1 MRGRRSGASI
11 VANPVLVGAV
21 TLLVVVVA
29 VFLSYNANQG
39 LPFVPTQQLKVRVP
53 NAFKLV
59 KGNEVREG
67 GFRIGAVSEIAPVR
81 MPDGSTGALLTLK
94 IDKAAGSLPVD
105 TQASIRPK
113 SALGLK
119 FVEVTRGTAEK
130 QLADGATISAGQA
143 ALSPEF
149 EDFFAMFKP
158 QTRRDIRVNL
168 TEFANAFAGRGE
180 DLNRTFASLPG
191 LLKSLEP
198 VMRNLSDP
206 ETGLARFIDE
216 LEDGARVASP
226 VAEQFAQGF
235 ADAADTFEALSRD
248 EQALRD
254 TIAKSPETLDVV
266 TDSLEAQRPFLRNFA
281 LVSTELRGTAGAI
294 RDSVPAIN
302 RALDAGIDVLP
313 RTPQLN
319 ADVRDSLGELRDFA
333 RAPFTNIGLKA
344 LTDTVGTLNPT
355 VRNIGPY
362 ITVCNYWNYWWT
374 FLTDHLA
381 QGDET
386 GTIQRVQQK
395 TAPSQKN
402 GLGSFGATGYA
413 NGEGS
418 NAIAEAESG
427 DAAFLH
433 TQPYG
438 RAVDEQGNADCE
450 TGQRGYPRR
459 LAANA
464 APNLQVATDP
474 RTPGNQGPTFKGRTR
489 VPAGQT
495 FTAEPETGFRP
506 VR

>member
-1 MRGRRSGASI
+1 MRGRGSGASI

-29 VFLSYNANQG
+29 VFLSYNANSG
-39 LPFVPTQQLKVRVP
+39 LPFVPTQQLKVSVP

-59 KGNEVREG
+59 PGNEVREG
-67 GFRIGAVSEIAPVR
+67 GFRIGAVDKIVPTR
-81 MPDGSTGALLTLK
+81 MPDGSTGAQLTLK
-94 IDKAAGSLPVD
+94 IDKVAAPLPVD
-105 TQASIRPK
+105 TKASIRPK

-119 FVEVTRGTAEK
+119 FVEVTRGTSEK
-130 QLADGATISAGQA
+130 NLADGAEIVTKQA

-158 QTRRDIRVNL
+158 ETRRDIRVNL
-168 TEFANAFAGRGE
+168 TEFANAFAGRGQ

-216 LEDGARVASP
+216 LEDGARIASP

-248 EQALRD
+248 QQALRD

-266 TDSLEAQRPFLRNFA
+266 TDSLIAQRPFLRNFA
-281 LVSTELRGTAGAI
+281 LVSTELRETASTVRAT
-294 RDSVPAIN
+294 VPTIN

-313 RTPQLN
+313 RTVRLN
-319 ADVRDSLGELRDFA
+319 ADLRGALAETRDLAL
-333 RAPFTNIGLKA
+333 APFTNIGLKA
-344 LTDTVGTLNPT
+344 LTDTVATLNPT
-355 VRNIGPY
+355 VKNVGPY

-374 FLTDHLA
+374 YLTDHLG
-381 QGDET
+381 QSDET

-395 TAPSQKN
+395 TAPSQTN
-402 GLGSFGATGYA
+402 GLTSFGAKGYA

-418 NAIAEAESG
+418 NPIAEAESG

-459 LAANA
+459 LAKNAPANL
-464 APNLQVATDP
+464 NVATDP
-474 RTPGNQGPTFKGRTR
+474 RTPGNQGPTFSGRPR
-489 VPAGQT
+489 VPPGQT
-495 FTAEPETGFRP
+495 FTAEPETTGFRP
-506 VR
+506 

>member
-1 MRGRRSGASI
+1 MRGRGSGASI

-29 VFLSYNANQG
+29 VFLSYNANSG
-39 LPFVPTQQLKVRVP
+39 LPFVPTQQLKIRVP

-59 KGNEVREG
+59 PGNEVREG
-67 GFRIGAVSEIAPVR
+67 GFRIGAVDKIVPAR
-81 MPDGSTGALLTLK
+81 MADGSTGALLTLK
-94 IDKAAGSLPVD
+94 IDKVAAPLPVD

-119 FVEVTRGTAEK
+119 FVEVTRGTSEK
-130 QLADGATISAGQA
+130 NLADGAEIVTKQA

-158 QTRRDIRVNL
+158 ETRRDIRVNL
-168 TEFANAFAGRGE
+168 TEFANAFAGRGQ

-216 LEDGARVASP
+216 LEDGARIASP

-248 EQALRD
+248 QQALRD

-266 TDSLEAQRPFLRNFA
+266 TDSLIAQRPFLRNFA
-281 LVSTELRGTAGAI
+281 LVSTELRETASTVRAT
-294 RDSVPAIN
+294 VPTIN

-313 RTPQLN
+313 RTVRLN
-319 ADVRDSLGELRDFA
+319 ADLRDALAETRDFA
-333 RAPFTNIGLKA
+333 LAPFTNIGLKA
-344 LTDTVGTLNPT
+344 LTDTVATLNPT
-355 VRNIGPY
+355 VKNVGPY

-374 FLTDHLA
+374 YLTDHLA
-381 QGDET
+381 QSDET
-386 GTIQRVQQK
+386 GTIQRIQQK
-395 TAPSQKN
+395 TAPSQTN
-402 GLGSFGATGYA
+402 GLTSFGADGYA

-418 NAIAEAESG
+418 NPIAEAESG

-459 LAANA
+459 LAKNAPANL
-464 APNLQVATDP
+464 NVATDP
-474 RTPGNQGPTFKGRTR
+474 RTPGNQGPTFSGRPR
-489 VPAGQT
+489 VPPGQT
-495 FTAEPETGFRP
+495 FTAEPETTGFRP
-506 VR
+506 